1 MRFIHN
7 PFSTTDIMFKLLTLF
22 VFLTFHG
29 YQFAQIQVIDSLSS
43 EPVPFTHIRAVK
55 NNKYVISNHE
65 GYFFLD
71 SLRFNNDSLIISSIG
86 FETKKI
92 AVKNLHSSSKIQ
104 LIPKQQQLD
113 EVVVVQK
120 KGKYK
125 MKKLGV
131 TKKPRKLLPEYG
143 MTSQNGTIQ
152 AVYIPN
158 NYSAPGVL
166 KYVNVYIT
174 DHGYP
179 NAYFRIHVYDVSLI
193 EIKPGKELTSSN
205 IVKSGTEGNE
215 WVRFNLI
222 DERILI
228 GENGCFVGVEWFEN
242 TNSKSYQD
250 TLIYKATVNN
260 GDSHKDTLYTAIKRG
275 DGVVLGTIDEPYQ
288 NAKHKIWYKLPFA
301 GEWLRWD
308 VYMAKYQ
315 LELHDSLIPYFI
327 QYVEDQPDHS
337 FKVPCIHI
345 TASFPKGTTELNDI
359 EPENQLLNEFESIE
373 EDIAK
378 YPQSSV
384 VELFNSLIAAFEN
397 DDIIYAMKY
406 LCFYRNDELETIIT
420 IIEDNHN
427 RTGNYFSETDKNQI
441 IKNLNE
447 ILENLGDDSLTKIDS
462 QHFVLKVNDKTS
474 NLFIVD
480 GKWKFQ
486 LVSSK

>member
-1 MRFIHN
+1 
-7 PFSTTDIMFKLLTLF
+7 MFKLLTLF
-22 VFLTFHG
+22 VFVTIHG
-29 YQFAQIQVIDSLSS
+29 YQFAQIQVVDSLSS
-43 EPVPFTHIRAVK
+43 DPVPFTHIRIVK
-55 NNKYVISNHE
+55 NNKIVISNHE

-71 SLRFNNDSLIISSIG
+71 TLRFKNDSLIISSIG

-104 LIPKQQQLD
+104 LIPKQQQLE

-125 MKKLGV
+125 LKKLGI

-158 NYSAPGVL
+158 IYSVPGVL

-179 NAYFRIHVYDVSLI
+179 NAYFRIHVYDVSLL
-193 EIKPGKELTSSN
+193 EIKPDKELTSSN
-205 IVKSGTEGNE
+205 IVESGTKGNE
-215 WVRFNLI
+215 WVRFDLI
-222 DERILI
+222 DERIMI
-228 GENGCFVGVEWFEN
+228 GENGCFVGIEWFEH
-242 TNSKSYQD
+242 TDSKRYQD
-250 TLIYKATVNN
+250 TLISKVTLNN
-260 GDSHKDTLYTAIKRG
+260 GDYHKDTLVTKVKSGY
-275 DGVVLGTIDEPYQ
+275 GVVLGASYEPYQ
-288 NAKHKIWYKLPFA
+288 NAKNKIWYKLPYA
-301 GEWLRWD
+301 GEWLKWD

-327 QYVEDQPDHS
+327 QHVEDQPDHS
-337 FKVPCIHI
+337 FQVPCINI
-345 TASFPKGTTELNDI
+345 TASFPKGKAELNYI
-359 EPENQLLNEFESIE
+359 EPQNQKLNQFENIE

-406 LCFYRNDELETIIT
+406 LCVFKNDELETMIT
-420 IIEDNHN
+420 SLEDNYS
-427 RTGNYFSETDKNQI
+427 RTGNYFSETDKKQI
-441 IKNLNE
+441 IEHFNE
-447 ILENLGDDSLTKIDS
+447 ILENLSVDSLTKIDA
-462 QHFVLKVNDKTS
+462 QYFELKVNNEST

-480 GKWKFQ
+480 GKWKLQPVTF
-486 LVSSK
+486 K